1 MEHQSLSGQT
11 FGSMSEFDIVVIG
24 SGLSGLAFARFYLD
38 IHPEARLV
46 ILEEDVCLGGVWSS
60 RRSYDEFWCQSG
72 RRMSGFSDVPLTVP
86 EDAPLYHDTFEAK
99 YVTKY
104 LEEYA
109 HNHIYNGTTLFSR
122 IRFSQQAVKVDKID
136 DIWHVTTI
144 SLALLTSKAQHRMIV
159 TCPRLVV
166 ATGRTSLPHIPRIDF
181 GSGMTS
187 SFDSVHHHK
196 EFGKFSKHPLPRASG
211 VLYFAVLG
219 GGKSAADMVYE
230 SIKKG
235 HNVKWIIRRTGE
247 GPALLFPAPGHG
259 RYKNSVESSATRMKA
274 LFSPSPFM
282 PKSWWFSLIR
292 AILYGTRV
300 GINYMMKRIDA
311 VNQYCR
317 KVAAYDTRPNS
328 LPGFSLLDFTT
339 SAFWCTGPVGL
350 VQHDDFWDTISQNA
364 QIYRNDVVSYK
375 DNIIT
380 LDNGTQLYA
389 DELLLGTGW
398 NTSQP
403 CFSDTQAQF
412 LGLPHLKEKNSAREK
427 KFWERIYEEA
437 DRQVITDFPLLE
449 NPPPYQKDLSAP
461 RTTVQ
466 QLYKGIAPLRDNSIA
481 FLGAID
487 ISNSFRAAETQAI
500 WTTAYFDG
508 NISLPPKEQML
519 KEVAYMGAFSK
530 RRYPTRGVKG
540 ECFFFEL
547 VWYTDALLHEVGL
560 RSHRKGW
567 WADWVE
573 PCLASDLKGMKDEYK
588 RIFGL

>member
-1 MEHQSLSGQT
+1 
-11 FGSMSEFDIVVIG
+11 MSEFDIVVIG
-24 SGLSGLAFARFYLD
+24 SGISGLAFARFYLD
-38 IHPEARLV
+38 IHPEANLV

-109 HNHIYNGTTLFSR
+109 DNHIYNGKTLFSR
-122 IRFSQQAVKVDKID
+122 IRFGHQAIKVNKID

-144 SLALLTSKAQHRMIV
+144 CLVHLRSKHQSGLIV
-159 TCPRLVV
+159 TCPKLVV
-166 ATGRTSLPHIPRIDF
+166 AIGRTSLPYIPRIDY
-181 GSGMTS
+181 GSETTS
-187 SFDSVHHHK
+187 HFDSVHHHK
-196 EFGKFSKHPLPRASG
+196 DFGALSQQPLPWASG

-230 SIKKG
+230 LIKKG
-235 HNVKWIIRRTGE
+235 QHVKWIIRRTGE

-259 RYKNSVESSATRMKA
+259 RYKNSIESSATRIKA

-300 GINYMMKRIDA
+300 GINYMMKRIDD

-317 KVAAYDTRPNS
+317 KVAAYDTRPES

-350 VQHDDFWDTISQNA
+350 VQHDDFWDKISQNA

-398 NTSQP
+398 TTTQT
-403 CFSDTQAQF
+403 CFSNIQAQF
-412 LGLPHLKEKNSAREK
+412 LGLPHFKVKYNTEERKL
-427 KFWERIYEEA
+427 WERLYEDA
-437 DRQVITDFPLLE
+437 DRQVIADFPLLE
-449 NPPPYQKDLSAP
+449 NPPPYRKNLSAP

-466 QLYKGIAPLRDNSIA
+466 KLYKGIAPLTDNSIA

-508 NISLPPKEQML
+508 NITLPPKEQML
-519 KEVAYMGAFSK
+519 KEVAYMWAFSK

-567 WADWVE
+567 WADLVE

-588 RIFGL
+588 KKFGL

>member
-1 MEHQSLSGQT
+1 
-11 FGSMSEFDIVVIG
+11 MSEFDIVVIG

-247 GPALLFPAPGHG
+247 GPALLFPASGHG

-282 PKSWWFSLIR
+282 PKS
-292 AILYGTRV
+292 
-300 GINYMMKRIDA
+300 
-311 VNQYCR
+311 C
-317 KVAAYDTRPNS
+317 
-328 LPGFSLLDFTT
+328 
-339 SAFWCTGPVGL
+339 AFWCTGPVGL